1 MSSVIAKKYV
11 NALISS
17 LDDKALLSTLESLK
31 TVVPAFSNKKFND
44 ILSSHNITSNQRE
57 AFFLSLF
64 KNPDKKL
71 TNFLKILNVNGR
83 LSEIP
88 SITHELSKQV
98 SLKNNEYEGLLISNF
113 KVPAKDIKEI
123 EENIS
128 KKLGATIKLTN
139 KVSEN
144 SGIKVEVESLGV
156 EVSFS
161 SDRLK
166 SQMTEHIL
174 KTL

>member
-11 NALISS
+11 KALISS
-17 LDDKALLSTLESLK
+17 LDDKALVSTLGNLK
-31 TVVPAFSNKKFND
+31 TIVPSFANKKFNE
-44 ILSSHNITSNQRE
+44 ILGSHNITNSQRE
-57 AFFLSLF
+57 AFILSLF
-64 KNPDKKL
+64 KNPDEKF
-71 TNFLKILNVNGR
+71 TNFLKILNANGR
-83 LSEIP
+83 LSDIP
-88 SITHELSKQV
+88 AITHELSKQI

-113 KVPAKDIKEI
+113 KVDKADIKEI

-128 KKLGATIKLTN
+128 KKLDATIKLTN